1 MNWLLETPWPAILLG
16 VMAEIILAI
25 VFFTIPRRWV
35 MIAMGVVAALMVGA
49 IVLERFVVTPTEEVE
64 SALQQLAASLEANDI
79 PAILSLVAPDATG
92 VRGAAEKHMPRYQI
106 NAVHIARD
114 LTITV
119 DEKTDPPTAV
129 AKFTCRVNANDK
141 RGQIPY
147 QNAILQ
153 FTMRYRKEGD
163 RWLLYEYDVD
173 RPEIRMGR

>member
-16 VMAEIILAI
+16 ATAEIILAI
-25 VFFTIPRRWV
+25 VFFTIQRRWV

-49 IVLERFVVTPTEEVE
+49 FLLERVVVTPTEEVDT
-64 SALQQLAASLEANDI
+64 ALQQLAASLEANDV
-79 PAILSLVAPDATG
+79 PAILSLVAPDAAG
-92 VRGAAEKHMPRYQI
+92 VRGAAERHMPRYQI

-119 DEKTDPPTAV
+119 DDKSDPPTAV
-129 AKFTCRVNANDK
+129 ATFTCRVNANDK
-141 RGQIPY
+141 RGQLPY

-153 FTMRYRKEGD
+153 FSIKYRKYGES
-163 RWLLYEYDVD
+163 WLVYEYDVD

>member
-16 VMAEIILAI
+16 VTAEIVLAI
-25 VFFTIPRRWV
+25 VFFSIQRRWV
-35 MIAMGVVAALMVGA
+35 MIAMGVVAALLAGT
-49 IVLERFVVTPTEEVE
+49 ILLERFVVTPTEEVE
-64 SALQQLAASLEANDI
+64 TALQQLAASLEANDI
-79 PAILSLVAPDATG
+79 PAVLSLVAPEAAG
-92 VRGAAEKHMPRYQI
+92 VRGAAEKHMPRYLI
-106 NAVHIARD
+106 NSVHIARD

-119 DEKTDPPTAV
+119 DDKANPATAV

-163 RWLLYEYDVD
+163 RWLVYEYDVD
-173 RPEIRMGR
+173 RPEIKMGR